1 MKENCDWKKCLD
13 RIEDKGSDD
22 DDAYSE
28 ILEYIREVATV
39 DAVSYTHLDVYKRQ
53 NKILEELRRRGGVY
67 EDPAPEVGGFTGW
80 LMILFTNKK

>member
-13 RIEDKGSDD
+13 RIEDKGFDD

-39 DAVSYTHLDVYKRQ
+39 DEKREVLQNVEQRVKKIVNLKSATIIQYTIKGRFMS
-53 NKILEELRRRGGVY
+53 R
-67 EDPAPEVGGFTGW
+67 
-80 LMILFTNKK
+80 